1 MTQQWQRFL
10 SGLEEPSVAQLEALD
25 EEFHFTR
32 SGNSEVLSA
41 WLALA
46 TKHGYRAVDA
56 RMELFLMT
64 VGRRKFLVPLYQAVL
79 ASEGGE
85 ARARQIYTRARMR
98 YHAVSQRTLD
108 ELLGWQDTAA
118 GNE

>member
-1 MTQQWQRFL
+1 M
-10 SGLEEPSVAQLEALD
+10 GVEPSVAQLEALD
-25 EEFHFTR
+25 EEFQFTR

-46 TKHGYRAVDA
+46 TKQGYRAVDA

-79 ASEGGE
+79 ASDGGE
-85 ARARQIYTRARMR
+85 ARAKAIYARARLR

-108 ELLGWQDTAA
+108 ELLGWRPDDA